1 MSLFRYLVTLPERV
15 VRAGAAVV
23 GGAGYE
29 ASKVIIPERLRR
41 SRLYEATVARLLRI
55 TVELVGDVHGVY
67 PREEMAVGELLK
79 RKTAGNVLE
88 LASVLAV
95 GWSPLW
101 MLAAASD
108 LIGGTKAYLKALV
121 KELRAAQLLPAEAD
135 IESFGSLLETLQG
148 TSAVLADTLDLP
160 PLDLSSVQTAWTT
173 LQQQVEQ
180 LPSPQRL
187 AALFGTL
194 QDAANQEQR
203 SLLEVS
209 SLVALGAVRAG
220 IQLGNAYLFEYYR
233 VALLQIAREGIVPF
247 LKRISHP
254 YLLRAGKHF
263 VPSSHTWTE
272 QALKRIRPKND

>member
-15 VRAGAAVV
+15 MRAGAAVV

-135 IESFGSLLETLQG
+135 IDSFGSLLETLQG

>member
-1 MSLFRYLVTLPERV
+1 MSLLRYLITLPERV
-15 VRAGAAVV
+15 TRAGAALV

-29 ASKVIIPERLRR
+29 ASKVVIPSRLRQ

-67 PREEMAVGELLK
+67 PSEEMAVGELLK

-108 LIGGTKAYLKALV
+108 LIGGTKTYLSALV
-121 KELRAAQLLPAEAD
+121 SELRAAHLLPADAD
-135 IESFGSLLETLQG
+135 IDSFGSLLQTLQG
-148 TSAVLADTLDLP
+148 TSGVLADTIDLP
-160 PLDLSSVQTAWTT
+160 PLDISSVQTAWET

-180 LPSPQRL
+180 LPSPQRM

-194 QDAANQEQR
+194 QDAAAQEQR

-220 IQLGNAYLFEYYR
+220 IQLGNTYIFEYYR
-233 VALLQIAREGIVPF
+233 VALLRIAREGILPF

-263 VPSSHTWTE
+263 DPHSHTWTE
-272 QALKRIRPKND
+272 QALERVRPKSD

>member
-15 VRAGAAVV
+15 VRAGAAVF

-135 IESFGSLLETLQG
+135 IDSFGSLLETLQG

>member
-135 IESFGSLLETLQG
+135 IDSFGSLLETLQG

>member
-1 MSLFRYLVTLPERV
+1 MSLLRYFVTLPERV
-15 VRAGAAVV
+15 VRAGAAVI

-29 ASKVIIPERLRR
+29 ASKVVIPERLRR

-67 PREEMAVGELLK
+67 PQEEMAVGELLK

-108 LIGGTKAYLKALV
+108 VIGGTKVYLGALV
-121 KELRAAQLLPAEAD
+121 KELRAAQLLPADAD
-135 IESFGSLLETLQG
+135 IDSFGSLLQTLQG
-148 TSAVLADTLDLP
+148 TSGVLADTIDLP
-160 PLDLSSVQTAWTT
+160 PLDVNSVQTAWEA

-180 LPSPQRL
+180 LPSPQRM
-187 AALFGTL
+187 AALFGAL
-194 QDAANQEQR
+194 QDAAAREQR

-220 IQLGNAYLFEYYR
+220 IRLGNTYLFKYYR
-233 VALLQIAREGIVPF
+233 VALLRIAREGVLPF

-263 VPSSHTWTE
+263 DPYSQTWTE
-272 QALKRIRPKND
+272 QALERVRPKAD